1 MTTIIR
7 ILTIV
12 AAIFTA
18 LFFASLYIPFG
29 IIGLAGTALLRAVFM
44 RNKISPPQANET
56 QPLYKAKV

>member
-7 ILTIV
+7 ILAIV

-29 IIGLAGTALLRAVFM
+29 IIGLALGVVVFL
-44 RNKISPPQANET
+44 KLKKLTSAEVE
-56 QPLYKAKV
+56 KVLFLNAIEKL